1 LVQPK
6 HGVFAVLRVVF
17 DLQIH
22 GGAATGAKAKSDA
35 GADRRE
41 LVRIRKLSGFS
52 LGSCSLEKM
61 LNNYRTLATGE
72 CPYTHF

>member
-1 LVQPK
+1 MKSSDAKLLLFAALGSAK

-22 GGAATGAKAKSDA
+22 GGEATGAKAKSDA

-61 LNNYRTLATGE
+61 LNN
-72 CPYTHF
+72 